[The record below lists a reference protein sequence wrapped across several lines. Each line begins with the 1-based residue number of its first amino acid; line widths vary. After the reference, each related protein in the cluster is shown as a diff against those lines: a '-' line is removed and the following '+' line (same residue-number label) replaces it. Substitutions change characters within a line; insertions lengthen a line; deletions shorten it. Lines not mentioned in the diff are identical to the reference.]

1 MKKPKRGSFVEWC
14 ISIII
19 LRIFTVRKLSS
30 SMQRCKEKGWSVGYC
45 KGLYLVKN
53 QFVTAKWCMW
63 LVVLEFLKYRFL
75 LDLKNMTPFHL
86 AAKIGHFLLFNSFI
100 NKLSNGWFW
109 LLNGVESKIS
119 RYLHFTIVYITEM
132 DQF

>member
-30 SMQRCKEKGWSVGYC
+30 SMQRCKEKGLSVGYC

-53 QFVTAKWCMW
+53 QFVTATLDYLINEHAR
-63 LVVLEFLKYRFL
+63 LVLSTSTKR
-75 LDLKNMTPFHL
+75 
-86 AAKIGHFLLFNSFI
+86 ACSFI
-100 NKLSNGWFW
+100 
-109 LLNGVESKIS
+109 
-119 RYLHFTIVYITEM
+119 R
-132 DQF
+132 